1 MSLKTKKED
10 KLARLKQLM
19 NPMLDRQPIDTG
31 LGYSVDGS
39 KDDLFNYLMAK
50 QISSPVVRDSNNVMQ
65 SVTIQDW
72 DAIISAV
79 AVQSSSAFAIKW
91 EYSERIN
98 ACKTVAVVDAID
110 IDIGFGAEPEPTIP

>member
-72 DAIISAV
+72 DTIISAV
-79 AVQSSSAFAIKW
+79 AVQGSSAFAIKW
-91 EYSERIN
+91 EYADRIN
-98 ACKTVAVVDAID
+98 ACKTVAEVDAID
-110 IDIGFGAEPEPTIP
+110 IDIVFGAEPEPTIP